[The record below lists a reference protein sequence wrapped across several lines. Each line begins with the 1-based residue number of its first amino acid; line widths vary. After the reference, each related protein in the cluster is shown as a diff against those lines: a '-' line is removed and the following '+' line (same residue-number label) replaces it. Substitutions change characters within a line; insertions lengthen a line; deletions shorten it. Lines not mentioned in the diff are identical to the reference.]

1 MELYVYNFA
10 FRNQLPGIASA
21 VAVILFLVTLVLII
35 PIIRVRS
42 TSSVEEM
49 I

>member
-21 VAVILFLVTLVLII
+21 VAVILFLVTLILII

-42 TSSVEEM
+42 ENEMEEM
-49 I
+49 A